1 MGKYILTRLL
11 KAAISLFCVVSI
23 VIAMI
28 FTLIPRTKVLDLDNG
43 YKKMTGDNKTV
54 YKYNRFKDLGY
65 LKFERITEMC
75 KNESEDY
82 DACVI
87 AGSSENERVIA
98 LYQDKGYTIEYLK
111 SGAAYAYRDNNIF
124 ELVGNYWANLLV
136 IDHPWKVQDAN
147 NPDLERKYY
156 VGLDHNNRPAIMCS
170 GCTYKYQVY
179 FNGSFPFIHSNT
191 IKLNF
196 GLSYPT
202 KVGIPTLDVI
212 GTGQGEQKKTVQTF
226 PTGLEKESALNL
238 YTAQYKSTL
247 DHLDE
252 QMFTDHYATCDSYYS
267 SPSMIQ
273 TSLIFGLIS
282 IILAYCTAIPLGIL
296 MARKKDGIVDKL
308 GIAYI
313 NIVIAMPSLAL
324 IFFIRQIA
332 TNLGM
337 PDKFPLLGFNDVRS
351 YITPILILTI
361 LNMPSLMTWT
371 RRYMVDQSNSDYV
384 KFAKA
389 KGLSQKEIFSRHIM
403 KNALIPIVNGI
414 PQSVVACISGAL
426 ITESAFAIPGMGKM
440 LPDAIKQMNNNMVVT
455 LVFIFASF
463 AMIAVI
469 VGDVLMTIVDPR
481 IQLANKKYYSGK
493 TKRGEADAKQ

>member
-1 MGKYILTRLL
+1 MGRYILTRLI
-11 KAAISLFCVVSI
+11 KAIVSLFCVVSI

-28 FTLIPRTKVLDLDNG
+28 FTLIPRNKVLDLDTG
-43 YKKMTGDNKTV
+43 YQKMTGENRLI
-54 YKYNRFKDLGY
+54 YSLNRFKDLGY

-87 AGSSENERVIA
+87 AGSSEYESV
-98 LYQDKGYTIEYLK
+98 LKVYEDKGYTISFLN
-111 SGAAYAYRDNNIF
+111 SGTAYAVRDNNII
-124 ELVGNYWANLLV
+124 ELIGNYWKNMFIIDYPSKIQDPDNQDLV
-136 IDHPWKVQDAN
+136 
-147 NPDLERKYY
+147 RKYY
-156 VGLDHNNRPAIMCS
+156 IGMDHNNRPAIMCS
-170 GCTYKYQVY
+170 GCQYKYQVY
-179 FNGSFPFIHSNT
+179 FNGSFPFIHQNFL
-191 IKLNF
+191 KLNF

-202 KVGIPTLDVI
+202 KAGVPTLDVI
-212 GTGQGEQKKTVQTF
+212 SMGQGEQKKILQTF
-226 PTGLEKESALNL
+226 PTGLEKESSLNL
-238 YTAQYKSTL
+238 YTAQYKSQI
-247 DHLDE
+247 DHIDE
-252 QMFTDHYATCDSYYS
+252 KMFTDHYATCDSLYE
-267 SPSMIQ
+267 SPSMVQ
-273 TSLIFGLIS
+273 TSLIFGIIS
-282 IILAYCTAIPLGIL
+282 IIIAYCTAVPLGIL
-296 MARKKDGIVDKL
+296 MSRFKDGIVDKL
-308 GIAYI
+308 GVAYI

-351 YITPILILTI
+351 YITPIVILTI

-371 RRYMVDQSNSDYV
+371 RRYMIDQSNSDYV

-414 PQSVVACISGAL
+414 PQSIVACISGAL

-455 LVFIFASF
+455 LTFIFAAL